1 MEKQK
6 KLYSM
11 EPFGGNMKQKV
22 ILKGPVLTRSGYGEQ
37 ARFALRALQSREDL
51 FDIYVQPLSWGATTW
66 ISEQTEER
74 ASIDSLIKKTIGFL
88 QQGGKFDMSLQ
99 ITIPNEFEKMA
110 SVNIGYT
117 AGIETTACSAE
128 WLQKINSIIDRVIVV
143 SSFSKRAFIDSS
155 YTGEVDGQPMTLKL
169 DKPIEHVNYAVKEF
183 DSLPELKL
191 DLDYDFNFLSM
202 AQWGPRKNLPN
213 TVKWF
218 IEEFHDEEVGLILKT
233 NLTKNCLIDR
243 ELVHSRL
250 KDQFNTRFP
259 DKVCKIYLLH
269 GDMTETEIHSLYK
282 HPKVSAMVALP
293 HGEGFGLPIFEA
305 AYSGIPVVATGWSGH
320 LDFLVDASGKD
331 QFYNVAFDINQVQ
344 AEVVWENVLIKES
357 RWAYPREGSA
367 KEQMRKCYEE
377 KKDSSE
383 YALELKERFSKEKMY
398 ARFVELMVESAPE
411 ETIVNDMDEIERLFA
426 ESL

>member
-11 EPFGGNMKQKV
+11 EPFGDIMRQKV

-51 FDIYVQPLSWGATTW
+51 FDIYIQPLSWGATTW

-143 SSFSKRAFIDSS
+143 SSFSKGAFIDSS

-191 DLDYDFNFLSM
+191 DLDYDFNFLAM

-233 NLTKNCLIDR
+233 NITKNCLIDR

-250 KDQFNTRFP
+250 KDQFNTMFP

-293 HGEGFGLPIFEA
+293 HGEGFGLR
-305 AYSGIPVVATGWSGH
+305 AT
-320 LDFLVDASGKD
+320 
-331 QFYNVAFDINQVQ
+331 
-344 AEVVWENVLIKES
+344 
-357 RWAYPREGSA
+357 
-367 KEQMRKCYEE
+367 
-377 KKDSSE
+377 
-383 YALELKERFSKEKMY
+383 
-398 ARFVELMVESAPE
+398 
-411 ETIVNDMDEIERLFA
+411 
-426 ESL
+426 

>member
-1 MEKQK
+1 
-6 KLYSM
+6 
-11 EPFGGNMKQKV
+11 
-22 ILKGPVLTRSGYGEQ
+22 
-37 ARFALRALQSREDL
+37 
-51 FDIYVQPLSWGATTW
+51 
-66 ISEQTEER
+66 
-74 ASIDSLIKKTIGFL
+74 
-88 QQGGKFDMSLQ
+88 
-99 ITIPNEFEKMA
+99 
-110 SVNIGYT
+110 
-117 AGIETTACSAE
+117 
-128 WLQKINSIIDRVIVV
+128 
-143 SSFSKRAFIDSS
+143 
-155 YTGEVDGQPMTLKL
+155 
-169 DKPIEHVNYAVKEF
+169 
-183 DSLPELKL
+183 
-191 DLDYDFNFLSM
+191 
-202 AQWGPRKNLPN
+202 
-213 TVKWF
+213 
-218 IEEFHDEEVGLILKT
+218 
-233 NLTKNCLIDR
+233 
-243 ELVHSRL
+243 
-250 KDQFNTRFP
+250 
-259 DKVCKIYLLH
+259 
-269 GDMTETEIHSLYK
+269 MTETEIHSLYK